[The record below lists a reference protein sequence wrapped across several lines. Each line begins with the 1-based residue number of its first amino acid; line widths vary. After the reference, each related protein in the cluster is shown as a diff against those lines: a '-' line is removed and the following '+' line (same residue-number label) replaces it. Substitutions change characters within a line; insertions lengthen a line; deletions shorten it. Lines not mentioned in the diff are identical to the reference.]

1 VALRKKETMRVEEE
15 RQETLDLHL
24 RERPS
29 KPKVIPYSDELFRQA
44 AIEWLI
50 ETDQVCASC
59 TTVTQTNMYLANP
72 GLRAPE
78 VQGDD

>member
-1 VALRKKETMRVEEE
+1 MALCKKEATHVEEE
-15 RQETLDLHL
+15 QQETLNLHL

-29 KPKVIPYSDELFRQA
+29 KLKVILYSDELFHQA

-72 GLRAPE
+72 GL
-78 VQGDD
+78 